1 VQRPLQAVQQA
12 LRDRVNNL
20 RCLERLVTTRE
31 FETAYIKASGQQQAI
46 IAGAIDNGDYDVVQ
60 QWLTILE
67 RDSMNIEEL
76 PVRDLRK
83 LASNL
88 KIPGYHLL
96 PRASLLS
103 RIKEFGK
110 GDSTSPNG
118 TDCSSSG
125 GDA

>member
-1 VQRPLQAVQQA
+1 MQRPLQAVQQA

-31 FETAYIKASGQQQAI
+31 FETAYNKASGQQQAI
-46 IAGAIDNGDYDVVQ
+46 LTGAIDNGNYDLVQ
-60 QWLTILE
+60 QQLAVLE

-96 PRASLLS
+96 TRASLLS
-103 RIKEFGK
+103 RIKEFG
-110 GDSTSPNG
+110 GVNSPSIDR
-118 TDCSSSG
+118 TDCSPTS
-125 GDA
+125 

>member
-1 VQRPLQAVQQA
+1 MHKPLQAVQQA

-31 FETAYIKASGQQQAI
+31 FETAYNRASTQQQAI
-46 IAGAIDNGDYDVVQ
+46 ITEAIETGNYDIVQ

-67 RDSMNIEEL
+67 RDSMKIEEL
-76 PVRDLRK
+76 PIRDLRK

-96 PRASLLS
+96 VKASLLS
-103 RIKEFGK
+103 RIKECGR
-110 GDSTSPNG
+110 DSPSIDRS
-118 TDCSSSG
+118 DCCP
-125 GDA
+125 A